1 MTKFEEIYKQI
12 IQEENEHFLSQS
24 TKLVDE
30 NDEQIV
36 KESLGKWLK
45 NTFTKF
51 GKNALEKELA
61 NTFNNV
67 IVKYQFSPLKQ
78 NGQTNIN
85 LLGKREGDYIV
96 VINLDPAKDNFKSKE
111 LSISVLE
118 GDSKKPV
125 SGLDKKIIKIK
136 HSWTENEMVN
146 AINQVIQ
153 PARIKLTQS
162 AGKIDNLNKSEKT
175 IDNKSQNKK
184 SIGGFSMD
192 ELKAK
197 VNETNENK
205 EQKLSLLKS
214 LASGWKKLT
223 AEEQKAILNLK

>member
-1 MTKFEEIYKQI
+1 
-12 IQEENEHFLSQS
+12 
-24 TKLVDE
+24 
-30 NDEQIV
+30 
-36 KESLGKWLK
+36 
-45 NTFTKF
+45 
-51 GKNALEKELA
+51 
-61 NTFNNV
+61 
-67 IVKYQFSPLKQ
+67 
-78 NGQTNIN
+78 
-85 LLGKREGDYIV
+85 
-96 VINLDPAKDNFKSKE
+96 
-111 LSISVLE
+111 
-118 GDSKKPV
+118 
-125 SGLDKKIIKIK
+125 
-136 HSWTENEMVN
+136 MVN

-192 ELKAK
+192 ELKTK